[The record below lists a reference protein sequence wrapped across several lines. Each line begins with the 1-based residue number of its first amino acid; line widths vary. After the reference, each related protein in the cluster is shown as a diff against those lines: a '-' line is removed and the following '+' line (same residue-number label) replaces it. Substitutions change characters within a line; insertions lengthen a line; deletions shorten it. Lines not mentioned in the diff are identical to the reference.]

1 LGLDLR
7 ATGLTFSD
15 ISLRAYLHS
24 LGLVLSLGALWEVS
38 PESAPL
44 TGFDLARV
52 LNNLERNRGVRAA
65 SRAFHRPKCLLDIF
79 YQLRRL
85 VLSRIVNGK
94 VSSPV
99 TRDLFCVLTPDAG
112 DLPVGPDALPDGQ
125 PDRLALFCALQRFTG
140 NRDPSLDL
148 LGNKCFASG
157 SGLTGWTFGA
167 EHGVALFGRPGA
179 TIRARRCHHKNISRL
194 MGFFQLYQGYL
205 ADRAASPANGAPD
218 VLQHAVDAYDKMAV
232 RYSKQWI
239 RWARARFRLDESV
252 KAVVQAHGLTRLHPP
267 DDHQPLPQA
276 TRRAFISYSHS
287 PGDTLFR
294 DELEKHFKIMQGEG
308 LLESW
313 SDTQLLPG
321 EDWDGVINEK
331 LTSANLILL
340 LVSADALVSKYIR
353 ETEIR
358 IAMDRYRAGDARV
371 IPIILDDT
379 EWKGQPF
386 AGLQALP
393 SGAKPVS
400 RWRSRKTAAADV
412 AAGIRKVISGAAAV
426 STG

>member
-1 LGLDLR
+1 
-7 ATGLTFSD
+7 
-15 ISLRAYLHS
+15 
-24 LGLVLSLGALWEVS
+24 
-38 PESAPL
+38 
-44 TGFDLARV
+44 
-52 LNNLERNRGVRAA
+52 
-65 SRAFHRPKCLLDIF
+65 
-79 YQLRRL
+79 
-85 VLSRIVNGK
+85 
-94 VSSPV
+94 
-99 TRDLFCVLTPDAG
+99 
-112 DLPVGPDALPDGQ
+112 
-125 PDRLALFCALQRFTG
+125 
-140 NRDPSLDL
+140 
-148 LGNKCFASG
+148 
-157 SGLTGWTFGA
+157 
-167 EHGVALFGRPGA
+167 
-179 TIRARRCHHKNISRL
+179 
-194 MGFFQLYQGYL
+194 
-205 ADRAASPANGAPD
+205 
-218 VLQHAVDAYDKMAV
+218 
-232 RYSKQWI
+232 
-239 RWARARFRLDESV
+239 
-252 KAVVQAHGLTRLHPP
+252 
-267 DDHQPLPQA
+267 
-276 TRRAFISYSHS
+276 
-287 PGDTLFR
+287 LFR